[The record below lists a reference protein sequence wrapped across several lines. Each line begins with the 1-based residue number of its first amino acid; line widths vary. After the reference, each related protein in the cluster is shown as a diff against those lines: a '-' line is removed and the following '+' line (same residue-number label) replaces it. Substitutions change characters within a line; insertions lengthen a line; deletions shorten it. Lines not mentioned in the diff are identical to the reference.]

1 MPATGS
7 KQIGEIRV
15 TMPTASGEP
24 RLVTE
29 QSNNPQYE
37 QMADESMVRNLTH
50 QAEAIW
56 PQESELFRRYG
67 LTGAIDV
74 LDVGCGTGEI
84 TMRLAGMYPEAQFVG
99 VDLIARH
106 LEIAREHCASF
117 GRRVSFREADAFALP
132 FADASFDLVVCR
144 HMLQA
149 VPRPEEA
156 MAEMVR
162 VLRPCGRLHLLV
174 EDYGMIHM
182 HPTRLDVD
190 RFWLEG
196 PPSYGA
202 KTGTDLH
209 IGRTA
214 FGRLKAL
221 PVDEIALHYVIVDTL
236 RVPRETFAGI
246 WEAWRDG
253 YVEPIGEHTRFT
265 SEEARALFDDMLR
278 CIRDPD
284 GYAVWQVPIISARK
298 KRSA

>member
-1 MPATGS
+1 MAPSDRSNGV
-7 KQIGEIRV
+7 GEH
-15 TMPTASGEP
+15 
-24 RLVTE
+24 
-29 QSNNPQYE
+29 SNNPQHE
-37 QMADESMVRNLTH
+37 QMADASMVRNLAH

-56 PQESELFRRYG
+56 PQESELFRAYG
-67 LTGAIDV
+67 LKGHFDL

-84 TMRLAGMYPEAQFVG
+84 TMRLAGLYPGASLVG

-106 LEIAREHCASF
+106 LEL
-117 GRRVSFREADAFALP
+117 GRRRCAAFGSRVAFREADAFALP

-149 VPRPEEA
+149 VPRPHEA

-162 VLRPCGRLHLLV
+162 VLRPGGRLHLLV

-190 RFWLEG
+190 RFWIEG
-196 PPSYGA
+196 PPAYGA
-202 KTGTDLH
+202 AFGTDLH

-214 FGRLKAL
+214 FARLRAL
-221 PVDEIALHYVIVDTL
+221 PVEGIALSYVVVDTL

-253 YVEPIGEHTRFT
+253 YVDAIGAHTRFT
-265 SEEARALFDDMLR
+265 SAEARALFEDMLR

-284 GYAVWQVPIISARK
+284 GYAVWQVPVLSAL
-298 KRSA
+298 KRRPA